1 MSYLQYVN
9 IRQGTAS
16 VSRFS
21 HGNTL
26 PLTQRP
32 FGMAAFAPQTDAK
45 GNWFYHPNDRCLEG
59 VRLTHQPSPWV
70 GDFGTLILMPQ
81 AGDNKAFESWRRWSG
96 YRPEEAVLQPHYMK
110 LDFLR
115 CGCTFELAPTER
127 GALIRYAFKDEN
139 IPPFLSLLRVNGNI
153 TVTPDSARNRIYG
166 TVDYIN
172 VPSPQN
178 LPFCMHFVLEFEQGF
193 SWEDSEVA
201 ADGAHVALTAHE
213 GTIRLGTSF
222 ISAEQA
228 LFNLQSECGTF
239 DEVKAQGEAVW
250 EELLGRLTVTTD
262 DETVRRTV
270 YTCLYRTLLF
280 PNKTYELDA
289 DGNPWHF
296 DAQSATV
303 KAGYMYTNNGFWD
316 TYRTVYPLVSLL
328 LPDRWPEIWQGDLQG
343 YRDSGWL
350 PRWPSMRECGI
361 MPGTLIDAVLADGA
375 VKGMLS
381 PDDLATALAGMRRHA
396 EEEGVHPFGREAV
409 AFYREHGYVPRSV
422 KESVNQTLDYAYGD
436 WCVAQIA
443 DLLGET
449 AVADEYRR
457 RAQNYRNLYDP
468 VTDFMRSRDE
478 DGNMTD
484 PATFDPVAWGGD
496 YTEGSAWQ
504 NSFAVPH
511 DLDGMVALYGGR
523 EAFLNKLDTLFNQ
536 PPHYGVGAYGFE
548 IHEMTEMAACDYG
561 QCAISNQPS
570 FHYPWLYAALGEPEK
585 ATYWIHR
592 MATEVFSFR
601 NDGFPGDEDN
611 GTMAAWYLFAALG
624 FYPLCP
630 GRAEYV
636 RATPLV
642 EAAAIRGKAIPYEN
656 ISPVFT
662 QEDLV

>member
-1 MSYLQYVN
+1 MSLLDYVN

-16 VSRFS
+16 VPRFS

-26 PLTQRP
+26 PLVQRP
-32 FGMAAFAPQTDAK
+32 FGMAAFAPQTEQK
-45 GNWFYHPNDRCLEG
+45 GNWFYHPADRALEG

-70 GDFGTLILMPQ
+70 GDFGTLLLLPQ
-81 AGDNKAFESWRRWSG
+81 AGANKAFNPHLRWSG

-115 CGCTFELAPTER
+115 CGCCFELTPTER
-127 GALIRYAFKDEN
+127 GAAIRYAFPEEVT
-139 IPPFLSLLRVNGNI
+139 PFLSLLRVEGGI
-153 TVTPDSARNRIYG
+153 TVTPDAENRRIYG
-166 TVDYIN
+166 TTDYIK
-172 VPSPQN
+172 VPAQN
-178 LPFCMHFVLEFEQGF
+178 APFCMHFVLEFDHGF
-193 SWEDSEVA
+193 SWEDSVTAE
-201 ADGAHVALTAHE
+201 DGAHVALTSRC
-213 GTIRLGTSF
+213 GTVRLGVSF

-228 LFNLQSECGTF
+228 LRNLQRECGERSF
-239 DEVKAQGEAVW
+239 DQLKEDAAAAW
-250 EELLGRLTVTTD
+250 ESLLGRVEITAD
-262 DETVRRTV
+262 DEELRRTF
-270 YTCLYRTLLF
+270 YSCLYRTLLF
-280 PNKTYELDA
+280 PNKTYEYDA
-289 DGNPWHF
+289 NGTPVHF

-316 TYRTVYPLVSLL
+316 TYRTVYPLFSLI
-328 LPDRWPEIWQGDLQG
+328 LPDILPEILQGYLQG

-350 PRWPSMRECGI
+350 PRWPSMREFGI

-381 PDDLATALAGMRRHA
+381 PDDLATALKGMRHHA
-396 EEEGVHPFGREAV
+396 EEEGVHPFGRQAV

-436 WCVAQIA
+436 FCIAQIA
-443 DLLGET
+443 DLLGEE
-449 AVADEYRR
+449 AVATEYRQ
-457 RAQNYRNLYDP
+457 RAKNYRNLYDP
-468 VTDFMRSRDE
+468 ATDFMRSRDE
-478 DGNMTD
+478 EGRMTA
-484 PATFDPVAWGGD
+484 PETFDPFAWGGD

-523 EAFLNKLDTLFNQ
+523 DAFLKKLDTLFNQ
-536 PPHYGVGAYGFE
+536 PPQYHVGAYGFE

-592 MATEVFSFR
+592 MANEVFSYR
-601 NDGFPGDEDN
+601 ADGFPGDEDN
-611 GTMAAWYLFAALG
+611 GTMAAWFLFAALG

-630 GRAEYV
+630 GRAEYI
-636 RATPLV
+636 RAVPMV
-642 EAAAIRGKAIPYEN
+642 KSAVIRGKAIPYEN
-656 ISPVFT
+656 ISPVFS
-662 QEDLV
+662 QEDLT